1 MTKLYVGNLAWSTT
15 EENLSE
21 FFSTYGAVQSAV
33 VVKDRETGR
42 SRGFGFVEMDR
53 DAAENAIREANG
65 QNLLGR
71 PLRVSEARE
80 REGGG
85 GGGGGGRGPRRG
97 PGGGGGGYG
106 GGGGGGYGGGGGG
119 GYGGGGGGRDR
130 DRGPRR

>member
-1 MTKLYVGNLAWSTT
+1 MTKLYVGNLAWTAT
-15 EENLSE
+15 EENLTE

-42 SRGFGFVEMDR
+42 SRGFGFVEMER
-53 DAAENAIREANG
+53 DAADNAIREANG

-80 REGGG
+80 REG

-119 GYGGGGGGRDR
+119 RDRDRDRDR